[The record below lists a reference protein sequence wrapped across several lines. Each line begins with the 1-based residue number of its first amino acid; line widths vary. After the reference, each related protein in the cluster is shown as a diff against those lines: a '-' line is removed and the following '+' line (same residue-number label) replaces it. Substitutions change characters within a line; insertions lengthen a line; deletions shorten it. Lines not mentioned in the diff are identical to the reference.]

1 MSDEDFFRGIRDDIV
16 NSTAKMQEATAT
28 KGKSA
33 AKAPKKPMQFVTLD
47 QEGGAP
53 VQQPKQ
59 DDKVEQ
65 PSALPASSPTV
76 ADSDD
81 SPPPPAGRP
90 DPAAPA
96 PGPSKKSEKKLK
108 KKEAAAAAAAKEA
121 AKQKKKKKDKPATGP
136 GIHKLEHLQDM
147 IDDIKSQI
155 NELKHESHKK
165 KLLPG
170 KVKKPEQSATAEV
183 RGHHREEHEEK
194 RQTKRSVQW
203 HELKAATSTKSSKH
217 EDHPQVQL
225 KDLPSDQQLLLAL
238 FTLNPSQ
245 RQQLIEKIGLDY
257 GLLAAHPHKKDKV
270 VVAEAFRSVAES
282 LHSAALEFMTVTTT
296 KKKRYNP
303 KARYLPHKAPVAPG
317 QGKVKQPE
325 RQTFEAQVSY
335 LLNDG
340 KTRPVK
346 EYKPELTLGD
356 RGAQNATEHLIAFVD
371 RLVANK
377 VGYLVEGP
385 LRINPNNHYQSFVDD
400 PRQEGNVFINSI
412 LLRQCAMEGDVVQ
425 VFVKYDESKEEQ
437 QQPPA
442 KDNGGKEG
450 KETEAPVAEEADA
463 TATPEGVVLP
473 AAVDEVQP
481 VSVVAAQ
488 PNASRN
494 GLGFVVRVL
503 EKRHNRQCVGSFA
516 PVGQGKK
523 HYRMFLPRDKRI
535 PAMRVLQHDLPNA
548 FLDPMN
554 APKEGKESG
563 GSGDGATDNG
573 PAGTD
578 LLAVIYQ
585 AQIVQWQDDVPI
597 GTILRPIGKCGQL
610 EVENEAILVEYNLD
624 VTPYPESL
632 LAQLPPCPYTIPEEE
647 VAKRTDLRGEC
658 IFTIDPATARD
669 LDDALSCKLLP
680 DGNYEIGVH
689 ISDVTYFLREG
700 SPLHEQ
706 VKLRATSIYMVDG
719 VHHMLPKQLCNSC
732 SLLPGQD
739 KLAFSVLW
747 KIRPEDGQILDTRF
761 ARTIINSCAQLSYEH
776 AQLMLD
782 NPTGSLDEDESM
794 PPIAHGYK
802 ANGLRDIVNR
812 LQSIAVK
819 LRKRRMDGGCLK
831 INQPKLTFRLDPA
844 TGRPL
849 AYGVYQLR
857 ASNELI
863 EDFMLLANVSVAEA
877 IHAAYPA
884 ISLLRSHRAPS
895 DNMMKKLVR
904 NLAAHGYTFS
914 YDSSKAIRES
924 MEAIAAAAE
933 HPDAVSSVLSVL
945 LAKPMTRALYY
956 CSTFASS
963 PADFA
968 HYALAIPLY
977 THFTSPIRRYA
988 DCLVHR
994 VLAASLGIDEEP
1006 KRSPDEVQRLA
1017 SICNEKKYNAKL
1029 AGDASSLLY
1038 FRHWLSTAG
1047 EQEMMGAVLGYGEHH
1062 IELVLIHAGLVVKVF
1077 EKKIAATAK
1086 LVFKPVEPTGCCLLI
1101 PKDTTIPP
1109 VKLQIFTKVRVLVK
1123 VRNGGIVV
1131 TSVLPLA
1138 TSQPTVP
1145 VVGEPKAGLSVEE
1158 GASNPVEEIC
1168 QEMASAK
1175 VY

>member
-16 NSTAKMQEATAT
+16 NSTAKMQEADAT
-28 KGKSA
+28 KGKGA
-33 AKAPKKPMQFVTLD
+33 PKAPKKPMQFVALD
-47 QEGGAP
+47 QEGGVP
-53 VQQPKQ
+53 VQQPKEV
-59 DDKVEQ
+59 DKEEQ
-65 PSALPASSPTV
+65 QAPAPDTGGAV
-76 ADSDD
+76 NDN
-81 SPPPPAGRP
+81 PPPLGRP
-90 DPAAPA
+90 DPTAPA
-96 PGPSKKSEKKLK
+96 PGPSKKNEKKQK
-108 KKEAAAAAAAKEA
+108 KKEAVAAAKEA
-121 AKQKKKKKDKPATGP
+121 LKQKKKKKDKTAPAP
-136 GIHKLEHLQDM
+136 GIHKLEHLQEM

-165 KLLPG
+165 KLLPA
-170 KVKKPEQSATAEV
+170 KARKPESTDAPVEV
-183 RGHHREEHEEK
+183 RGREREEREEN
-194 RQTKRSVQW
+194 RETKRSVKWREMQT
-203 HELKAATSTKSSKH
+203 LGAKSSKH
-217 EDHPQVQL
+217 VTQDPAAENGNPQVRL

-238 FTLNPSQ
+238 FTLNASQ

-270 VVAEAFRSVAES
+270 VVAEAFRSVS
-282 LHSAALEFMTVTTT
+282 KTLHSSAMEFMTGPA
-296 KKKRYNP
+296 KKKRFNP
-303 KARYLPHKAPVAPG
+303 KAPAPQHKAQKGPQA
-317 QGKVKQPE
+317 KVKQPE

-340 KTRPVK
+340 KTRPVM

-356 RGAQNATEHLIAFVD
+356 RGSQNATDHLNAFVD
-371 RLVANK
+371 RLVANR

-425 VFVKYDESKEEQ
+425 VFVKYDEPKE
-437 QQPPA
+437 QPPV
-442 KDNGGKEG
+442 KDAGTKEST
-450 KETEAPVAEEADA
+450 ETQSSLEEAEAPTSEAQ
-463 TATPEGVVLP
+463 P
-473 AAVDEVQP
+473 VDEVQP
-481 VSVVAAQ
+481 VAVVDAAQ
-488 PNASRN
+488 PTARN

-516 PVGQGKK
+516 PIGQGKK
-523 HYRMFLPRDKRI
+523 HYRMFMPRDKRI

-554 APKEGKESG
+554 AAPKEGKEGKEG
-563 GSGDGATDNG
+563 GGDGDG
-573 PAGTD
+573 PTGTD
-578 LLAVIYQ
+578 LLEVIYQ

-624 VTPYPESL
+624 VTPYPETL
-632 LAQLPPCPYTIPEEE
+632 LAQLPPCPYSIPEEE
-647 VAKRTDLRGEC
+647 LAKRTDLRGEC

-669 LDDALSCKLLP
+669 LDDALSCKVLP

-700 SPLHEQ
+700 SPLDEQ
-706 VKLRATSIYMVDG
+706 VKLRATSVYMVDG

-747 KIRPEDGQILDTRF
+747 KIRPEDGTILETRF
-761 ARTIINSCAQLSYEH
+761 ERTIINSCAQLSYEH

-782 NPTGSLDEDESM
+782 NPERSLEEDESI
-794 PPIAHGYK
+794 PVIAHGYT

-844 TGRPL
+844 TGKPL

-904 NLAAHGYTFS
+904 NLAAHGYPFS

-924 MEAIAAAAE
+924 MEAIATATE

-963 PADFA
+963 PVDFA

-994 VLAASLGIDEEP
+994 VLAASLGIDVEP

-1038 FRHWLSTAG
+1038 FRHWLSTVG

-1062 IELVLIHAGLVVKVF
+1062 IELVLIHTGLVVKVF

-1086 LVFKPVEPTGCCLLI
+1086 LVFKAVEPTGSCLLV

-1109 VKLQIFTKVRVLVK
+1109 VKLQIFTKVRVTVK
-1123 VRNGGIVV
+1123 VRNGAIVV
-1131 TSVLPLA
+1131 SSVLPLA
-1138 TSQPTVP
+1138 TSEPTVP
-1145 VVGEPKAGLSVEE
+1145 AVESNSGAPMKQ

>member
-16 NSTAKMQEATAT
+16 NSTAQMQEASAT

-33 AKAPKKPMQFVTLD
+33 PKAPKKPMQFVALD
-47 QEGGAP
+47 PEGGGAA
-53 VQQPKQ
+53 VQVDQ
-59 DDKVEQ
+59 VEQ
-65 PSALPASSPTV
+65 QAPAPAPSGAEN
-76 ADSDD
+76 DH
-81 SPPPPAGRP
+81 PPPAGRP
-90 DPAAPA
+90 DPNAPA
-96 PGPSKKSEKKLK
+96 PGPSRKIEKKQK
-108 KKEAAAAAAAKEA
+108 KKEAAAAVMASREA
-121 AKQKKKKKDKPATGP
+121 LKQKKKNKKDKTATRPGP
-136 GIHKLEHLQDM
+136 GIHKLEHLKEM

-155 NELKHESHKK
+155 DELKHDSHKK
-165 KLLPG
+165 KPPPAKARKADRSASAEG
-170 KVKKPEQSATAEV
+170 KGE
-183 RGHHREEHEEK
+183 
-194 RQTKRSVQW
+194 TKRSVQW
-203 HELKAATSTKSSKH
+203 HEMHAAGTAKSSKH
-217 EDHPQVQL
+217 VTQDLPAENGNPQVQL

-238 FTLNPSQ
+238 FTLNASQ

-257 GLLAAHPHKKDKV
+257 GLLMVHPQKKDKV
-270 VVAEAFRSVAES
+270 VVTEAFRGVAES
-282 LHSAALEFMTVTTT
+282 LHLAAMEFMTATG
-296 KKKRYNP
+296 KKKRQPP
-303 KARYLPHKAPVAPG
+303 KGRYQPHKAKDGP
-317 QGKVKQPE
+317 QEKVKQPE

-356 RGAQNATEHLIAFVD
+356 RGSQNATDHLIAFVD
-371 RLVANK
+371 RLVANR

-385 LRINPNNHYQSFVDD
+385 LRINPNYHYQSFVDD

-425 VFVKYDESKEEQ
+425 VFVKFDESKE
-437 QQPPA
+437 QPPPPA
-442 KDNGGKEG
+442 ALEAEEEASLAKEG
-450 KETEAPVAEEADA
+450 QQAAV
-463 TATPEGVVLP
+463 
-473 AAVDEVQP
+473 AVDEVQP
-481 VSVVAAQ
+481 VTVVDNAAQ
-488 PNASRN
+488 PAARN

-503 EKRHNRQCVGSFA
+503 EKRHNRQCVGTFA
-516 PVGQGKK
+516 PIGQGKK
-523 HYRMFLPRDKRI
+523 HYRMFMPRDKRI

-554 APKEGKESG
+554 APKEGKEG
-563 GSGDGATDNG
+563 GGGGGDGEG

-578 LLAVIYQ
+578 LLEVIYQ

-624 VTPYPESL
+624 VTPYPETL
-632 LAQLPPCPYTIPEEE
+632 LAALPPCPYTIPEEE
-647 VAKRTDLRGEC
+647 LAKRTDLRGEC

-700 SPLHEQ
+700 SPLDEQ

-747 KIRPEDGQILDTRF
+747 KIRPEDGQIVETRF

-782 NPTGSLDEDESM
+782 NPDGPLDEDERM
-794 PPIAHGYK
+794 PVIAHGYTP
-802 ANGLRDIVNR
+802 NGLRDIVNR

-895 DNMMKKLVR
+895 ENMMKKLVR
-904 NLAAHGYTFS
+904 TLAAHGYTFS

-924 MEAIAAAAE
+924 MEAIATVAE

-963 PADFA
+963 PQDFA

-994 VLAASLGIDEEP
+994 VLAASLGIDVEP

-1047 EQEMMGAVLGYGEHH
+1047 EQKMMGAVLGYGEHH
-1062 IELVLIHAGLVVKVF
+1062 IELVLIHTGLVVKVF

-1086 LVFKPVEPTGCCLLI
+1086 LVFKAVEPTGSCLLV

-1109 VKLQIFTKVRVLVK
+1109 VKLQIFTKVRVMVK
-1123 VRNGGIVV
+1123 VRNGAIVV
-1131 TSVLPLA
+1131 TSVLPLLA
-1138 TSQPTVP
+1138 TSEPTVP
-1145 VVGEPKAGLSVEE
+1145 TVVAESNAGGAPVEE
-1158 GASNPVEEIC
+1158 VASNPVEEIC